1 MPDHLRSIWDP
12 QYRPLPCRPG
22 SVTPSKQDSLPDER
36 PKQHL
41 PMNSKMTQSQSEL
54 RSSASASRS
63 TAIAAGMR
71 SQSQRAVTAVLGS
84 LATDARRR
92 SPAGTGTLERATER
106 VFDQFI
112 VHSRYFAPSTRGDE
126 SDAAGDADA
135 AGPASRRLDSSAE
148 EDEPLPLDRSAA
160 EDQRENG
167 DPEEA
172 EGEYEPQAEDENTLV
187 SEAEDVEPQSEGDVA
202 AMSDAE
208 DIELPAHVL
217 LGTRALDDSTTESLS
232 FTSPTRNPA
241 AAGAQPQKRPLSENS
256 SSFDSLSCTS
266 PPPLLP
272 SASAAQTPRAPSD
285 FGCNTTSP
293 SARNV
298 AIGCHRVVSP
308 VREHT
313 FSSSARAEAIS
324 KSNFS
329 KDHPN
334 ARSKTGASAMTPPP
348 RDRSSSPLMP
358 AQSRSA
364 QSTSVHSISISRPT
378 GGGMSAFLDAFRYS
392 KKRSS
397 GSGSGSGLDFFTR
410 GNQRAS
416 DLSGIL
422 EQYETSADKEPHC
435 TQQRVAYPIGTSC
448 LEPATASSSVTSAL
462 NSAAVVSA
470 ASTGKRSN
478 VFASTIEGD
487 AKRPRAQSGS
497 RSASRHAH
505 HSAIPPDIHEN
516 DLFSSGTSVA
526 SVQRNRIEL
535 PHSADA
541 AEEPSSDEDVLITR
555 QDPAAAPLGHHQ
567 SPVDIDAVKSSSFAQ
582 RVSSPSSSC
591 SGSNELIAR
600 YLNSLAQAPPLSATG
615 SFHLSQRRA
624 EEDEPPRGPGSSAA
638 SSRSAGRRSL
648 QSTPVQQSGAVHRL
662 SGGSASRTPT
672 AGVASSTPRSGS
684 GRKLLT
690 STPRGQRSITQF
702 IAGFQA
708 KKA

>member
-1 MPDHLRSIWDP
+1 
-12 QYRPLPCRPG
+12 
-22 SVTPSKQDSLPDER
+22 
-36 PKQHL
+36 
-41 PMNSKMTQSQSEL
+41 
-54 RSSASASRS
+54 
-63 TAIAAGMR
+63 
-71 SQSQRAVTAVLGS
+71 
-84 LATDARRR
+84 
-92 SPAGTGTLERATER
+92 
-106 VFDQFI
+106 
-112 VHSRYFAPSTRGDE
+112 
-126 SDAAGDADA
+126 
-135 AGPASRRLDSSAE
+135 
-148 EDEPLPLDRSAA
+148 
-160 EDQRENG
+160 
-167 DPEEA
+167 
-172 EGEYEPQAEDENTLV
+172 
-187 SEAEDVEPQSEGDVA
+187 
-202 AMSDAE
+202 
-208 DIELPAHVL
+208 
-217 LGTRALDDSTTESLS
+217 
-232 FTSPTRNPA
+232 
-241 AAGAQPQKRPLSENS
+241 
-256 SSFDSLSCTS
+256 
-266 PPPLLP
+266 
-272 SASAAQTPRAPSD
+272 
-285 FGCNTTSP
+285 
-293 SARNV
+293 
-298 AIGCHRVVSP
+298 
-308 VREHT
+308 
-313 FSSSARAEAIS
+313 
-324 KSNFS
+324 
-329 KDHPN
+329 
-334 ARSKTGASAMTPPP
+334 
-348 RDRSSSPLMP
+348 MP

-397 GSGSGSGLDFFTR
+397 GSGLDFFTR

-435 TQQRVAYPIGTSC
+435 TEQRVAYHIGTSC
-448 LEPATASSSVTSAL
+448 LEPATASSSMTSAV

-478 VFASTIEGD
+478 VFASTIEED
-487 AKRPRAQSGS
+487 AKRPRVQSGS
-497 RSASRHAH
+497 RSAGRHAH

-535 PHSADA
+535 PHPADA

-567 SPVDIDAVKSSSFAQ
+567 SPADIGAVVSSSFAQ

-624 EEDEPPRGPGSSAA
+624 EEGEDEPPRGPGSSAA

-648 QSTPVQQSGAVHRL
+648 QSTPMQQSGAAHRL